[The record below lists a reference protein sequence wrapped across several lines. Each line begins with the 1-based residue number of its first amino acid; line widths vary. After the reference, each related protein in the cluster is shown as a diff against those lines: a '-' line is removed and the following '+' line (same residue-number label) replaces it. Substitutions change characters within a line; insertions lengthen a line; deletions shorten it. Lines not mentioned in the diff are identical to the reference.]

1 MKEVLGQLSSP
12 SLRAYVVWLPVL
24 EGDDLAGARRQA
36 ARLHDPRV
44 AQFWDP
50 EARLGHTLAATLGLP
65 RRPSS
70 AADGV
75 AWDVYIVYNR
85 GADWRAPPADWM
97 HQLDAVDP
105 SRVLDGKKLRAR
117 VQSLLR

>member
-1 MKEVLGQLSSP
+1 MKEVLAKLPSP

-44 AQFWDP
+44 TQFWDP
-50 EARLGHTLAATLGLP
+50 EARLGHELAATLGLP
-65 RRPSS
+65 PRPQS
-70 AADGV
+70 ATDGV

-85 GADWRAPPADWM
+85 GADWRAPPTDWM
-97 HQLDAVDP
+97 HQLEAVDP
-105 SRVLDGKKLRAR
+105 TRILDGKKLRAK
-117 VQSLLR
+117 VGALLR